1 MNSPTAVSVSISEP
15 KAELSLNSALAVVSL
30 VPGGAAER
38 AGVRVGDTLL
48 TVGGAAQQQGDSGML
63 AALAAI
69 KSAPRPVGLVFSRGG
84 GGGGVPSQLAQLVL
98 RLFAGFVL
106 GISIFNLVSGG
117 FAFISS
123 ALVIAQAA
131 CLLNLSR
138 SVEALALAFGG
149 MLSGEGDCG
158 GDGCCSS
165 VGSLRALS
173 IAGMVFSII
182 EILAIFPVTE
192 AFGVVQSYNSGTYIN
207 NGYSFYCQSSF
218 QYCYSSQGYISYSNY
233 YSSLAIYLLYA
244 ASHTLLSAVLHLALS
259 VTMFRLVRLFKSS
272 QQRAEGGGD
281 RQPLVGAASLA
292 DAYVTM
298 GSSVLPAPSAI
309 MPSLAY
315 NSSPSSYMAPNAGYN

>member
-1 MNSPTAVSVSISEP
+1 
-15 KAELSLNSALAVVSL
+15 
-30 VPGGAAER
+30 
-38 AGVRVGDTLL
+38 VRVGDTLL
-48 TVGGAAQQQGDSGML
+48 AVGGAAQQQGDAGM
-63 AALAAI
+63 ASALAAI
-69 KSAPRPVGLVFSRGG
+69 KSAPRPVPLLFARGG

-106 GISIFNLVSGG
+106 GISIFNLLSGG
-117 FAFISS
+117 FAIISS

-131 CLLNLSR
+131 CLLNLTR

-149 MLSGEGDCG
+149 MLSGGGDCG
-158 GDGCCSS
+158 DECCSS

-182 EILAIFPVTE
+182 EILAIFPYSE
-192 AFGVVQSYNSGTYIN
+192 GVGVSQFYNSGY
-207 NGYSFYCQSSF
+207 NGNSYFCYSSGQT
-218 QYCYSSQGYISYSNY
+218 CYSSQGYYSYY

>member
-15 KAELSLNSALAVVSL
+15 KAELSLNSALSVVSL

-48 TVGGAAQQQGDSGML
+48 AVGGAAQQQGDAGM
-63 AALAAI
+63 ASALAAI
-69 KSAPRPVGLVFSRGG
+69 KSAPRPVPLLFARGG

-98 RLFAGFVL
+98 RLFAGLVL

-182 EILAIFPVTE
+182 EILVIFPVTE
-192 AFGVVQSYNSGTYIN
+192 VFGVVQSYNSGYK
-207 NGYSFYCQSSF
+207 GYSGNSF
-218 QYCYSSQGYISYSNY
+218 QCQQPYLYCYSSSSY
-233 YSSLAIYLLYA
+233 YSYYYSDLAIYLLYA
-244 ASHTLLSAVLHLALS
+244 ASHTFLSAVLHLALS

-315 NSSPSSYMAPNAGYN
+315 NSSPSSYMAPSAGYN